1 MDMSDPQ
8 LNYNHLYYFHVVA
21 SEGSLAAASR
31 ELGVTQPTISEQIRT
46 LEETLDARLFDR
58 SSGRLRL
65 NEAGRL
71 LHRETTAMFRIGH
84 RIKQRFSNGQDEPRE
99 VLMVGVASSV
109 GRSFA
114 ADYLLPLF
122 VDDDVH
128 VRLRDGDYAYMIRDL
143 LAWELEIVLSD
154 ELPENP
160 EERGL
165 VVRSLRRSA
174 MMVLASFKAEKLPFP
189 GIFESRPLMHYLPGT
204 RRRFDL
210 DQYLMGQGLAPKVY
224 GETNDIGLMLSAT
237 RADQCIC
244 VVPDTAIGGAV
255 EREELQVV
263 GELPAPE
270 AEVYAV
276 FHAKETPARV
286 SAAVDRLIGTNG
298 SA

>member
-1 MDMSDPQ
+1 MSDPQ

-46 LEETLDARLFDR
+46 LEDTLGSRLFDR

-84 RIKQRFSNGQDEPRE
+84 RISRRFGNGYDEPRE
-99 VLMVGVASSV
+99 VLMVGVSSSV

-122 VDDDVH
+122 HDEEAV

-143 LAWELEIVLSD
+143 LAWELELVLAD

-165 VVRSLRRSA
+165 VVRTLRRSP
-174 MMVLASFKAEKLPFP
+174 MVVLSAVGTETAPFP
-189 GIFESRPLMHYLPGT
+189 GIFERHGLMHYLPGT

-210 DQYLMGQGLAPKVY
+210 DQYLLGQGLTAKVY

-237 RADQCIC
+237 RANHCIC
-244 VVPDTAIGGAV
+244 VVPQTAIGGAV
-255 EREELQVV
+255 EREELRVV

-270 AEVYAV
+270 AEVYAIY
-276 FHAKETPARV
+276 HAKETPARV
-286 SAAVDRLIGTNG
+286 SAAIERLVGANG
-298 SA
+298 PV